1 MSEKENKI
9 VDFKEK
15 VVLTE
20 SQKLIILEMLNNEN
34 AETPKIKEI
43 LDRVFPGENLDAR
56 SKKGIIV
63 REFIAEKGLDYRAA
77 KEWVVKK
84 DIQLTEE
91 QKQYITNNIKSEKPL
106 QMARVL
112 FNNHNLTNLDSETRA
127 IYSYIKEL
135 PSLVKAGSL
144 DKQNYNVEEY
154 KPPKTDDQCISRINQ
169 YVDNANFDRAKLTE
183 KQKRDI
189 KNLIGYLHS
198 TRYVLQIQTYA
209 LEEDRRLFESS
220 FIRCTYNR
228 DLEEQ
233 EVDQYIMYATEV
245 VSGKQIAKRIEQFE
259 KQQDETLEETGKA
272 NMGMVEAVKVL
283 RTDLHQCIT
292 RQRQL
297 LKALEGERQ
306 KRMESQKEDNTSI
319 LDLLSYW
326 KDYERRQHLLKLA
339 DIRESQLKDEI
350 ERLKNLDEV
359 KLEIFGISERELIGQ

>member
-15 VVLTE
+15 VALTE

-63 REFIAEKGLDYRAA
+63 REFIAEKGLDYREA

-169 YVDNANFDRAKLTE
+169 YVDNE
-183 KQKRDI
+183 P
-189 KNLIGYLHS
+189 
-198 TRYVLQIQTYA
+198 A
-209 LEEDRRLFESS
+209 L
-220 FIRCTYNR
+220 
-228 DLEEQ
+228 
-233 EVDQYIMYATEV
+233 
-245 VSGKQIAKRIEQFE
+245 
-259 KQQDETLEETGKA
+259 
-272 NMGMVEAVKVL
+272 
-283 RTDLHQCIT
+283 
-292 RQRQL
+292 
-297 LKALEGERQ
+297 
-306 KRMESQKEDNTSI
+306 
-319 LDLLSYW
+319 
-326 KDYERRQHLLKLA
+326 
-339 DIRESQLKDEI
+339 
-350 ERLKNLDEV
+350 
-359 KLEIFGISERELIGQ
+359 